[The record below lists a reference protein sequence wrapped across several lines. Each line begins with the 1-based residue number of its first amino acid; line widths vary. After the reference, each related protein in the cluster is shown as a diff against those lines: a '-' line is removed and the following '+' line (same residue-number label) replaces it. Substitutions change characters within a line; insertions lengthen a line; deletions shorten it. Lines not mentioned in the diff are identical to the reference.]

1 MYVQYCI
8 ATPIVSCAVDVL
20 LVLSVCC
27 CDLMFAGS
35 GLYFDQHAVGRWFNV
50 GVYVYIVKM
59 L

>member
-50 GVYVYIVKM
+50 GVYIYI
-59 L
+59 